1 MSQLVYRLYGIIFPP
16 ALKDALPPGLKASV
30 LSMLFRVTG
39 RAAWA
44 ERLCAFNLRRGHYE
58 EARRAHDLLFDV
70 ADRNGETEV
79 SRRRQF
85 SQFQFERR
93 LFEETGESVYDP
105 LFHCSVL
112 PGEAVAAGRFKVD
125 FGHLGLR
132 INGRL
137 DVPPEMP
144 EEERPGA
151 VRIYLGQRV
160 IRRINLE
167 YQEGRAKFSLSVK
180 RSVLEHFPPHAE
192 LRVSTTDDQP
202 LLFGTAKVAYLQIPH
217 GRGDLEELMPDGSML
232 DKKGYLPVAEDEIK
246 RRQDAY
252 LDLYK
257 LARDAFDEA
266 VGTPLFLMY
275 GTLLGLYRDGDFIPG
290 DDDFDVGYV
299 SAKTNPHAVRKEAKG
314 IMLKLAKAG
323 FTVTLNRRGKPFR
336 LSHPAVPG
344 DIHLDARPVWYQ
356 DGKVWA
362 QRQAALELPLDGL
375 REVEKT
381 EFRHIEVYIPRKTK
395 KFLKAYYGPGWKKPD
410 PGYSN
415 ASQVVP
421 PEVVENLNKTCL
433 ASNEIL
439 ALKADLE
446 KERARNPEAGELIAM
461 ALEDLYPLE
470 AFQSRVGW

>member
-1 MSQLVYRLYGIIFPP
+1 MSQLVYRLYGLLFPA
-16 ALKDALPPGLKASV
+16 ALKDALPPGLKAAA
-30 LSMLFRVTG
+30 LFMLFRVTG
-39 RAAWA
+39 RATWA
-44 ERLCAFNLRRGHYE
+44 ERLCAFNLRRGNYE
-58 EARRAHDLLFDV
+58 EARRAHDLIFDV
-70 ADRNGETEV
+70 ADRNGETSI
-79 SRRRQF
+79 SRRRQS

-112 PGEAVAAGRFKVD
+112 PGESIVAGRFKTD

-132 INGRL
+132 INGRV

-144 EEERPGA
+144 EDQRPRA
-151 VRIYLGQRV
+151 VRIYLDDKI

-167 YQEGRAKFSLSVK
+167 YVEGRAKFSYSIK
-180 RSVLEHFPPHAE
+180 RSVLEHFPPHTE
-192 LRVSTTDDQP
+192 LRVLTSEEQP
-202 LLFGTAKVAYLQIPH
+202 LLCGTAKVVYLQIPH
-217 GRGDLEELMPDGSML
+217 GRGDLDDVMPDGAML
-232 DKKGYLPVAEDEIK
+232 DKKGYLPIPDDEVK

-257 LARDAFDEA
+257 LARDAFDEV

-299 SAKTNPHAVRKEAKG
+299 SRKTNPHAVRKEAKS
-314 IMLKLAKAG
+314 IMLTLAKAG
-323 FTVTLNRRGKPFR
+323 FTVTVNRRGKPFR

-356 DGKVWA
+356 EGKVWA
-362 QRQAALELPLDGL
+362 QRQAALELPLKGL
-375 REVEKT
+375 RKVENAN
-381 EFRHIEVYIPRKTK
+381 FRHVEVYIPRMTK
-395 KFLKAYYGPGWKKPD
+395 KFLKAYYGPGWKTPD

-421 PEVVENLNKTCL
+421 PEVLENLNKTCL

-439 ALKADLE
+439 SLQSDLE
-446 KERARNPEAGELIAM
+446 KERAHNPEAGELIAM